1 MAYAF
6 VKRILVIA
14 LSGALALMLAW
25 GAAETF
31 FRFVYPP
38 TYVPDA
44 GLAPDGALGWNSVPP
59 VTPLP
64 LNSAPY
70 KGAPYDRQL
79 DAAPL
84 PSVAFVG
91 DSFTDRKP
99 WPAEAQRI
107 LAEHGVA
114 VDGFNLGVSGYGTT
128 QEVLKLEQHFRERPA
143 QAIVVLFFAWNDLR
157 DNYPYPELFYG
168 PQRASR
174 PYYLLSHG
182 DVSLA
187 PVRWSSWLQSGLLRS
202 EVYLRVVNP
211 SLRRVDAAIV
221 RRWPDLPSS
230 LGWRA
235 KVYYEESAGWHP
247 FYRRDAADSAYVAGA
262 YETTMAAFRRMHE
275 LASSRRATLLVIGI
289 DNAFTVDADV
299 KDHFI
304 TPHPELDPSI
314 PLKRIGS
321 LLQAEGIE
329 FIDAQPELAQLGR
342 ETGKPVYDGPR
353 DGLAG
358 HLQPEGYQVIGRIAA
373 RWLAERLTK

>member
-1 MAYAF
+1 M
-6 VKRILVIA
+6 

-25 GAAETF
+25 GAAETL

-44 GLAPDGALGWNSVPP
+44 GLTPDGDLGWNSVPAA
-59 VTPLP
+59 TPLP
-64 LNSAPY
+64 MNSAPQ
-70 KGAPYDRQL
+70 KEAL
-79 DAAPL
+79 TV

-91 DSFTDRKP
+91 DSFTDRKK
-99 WPAEAQRI
+99 WPDEAQRL
-107 LAEHGVA
+107 LADRGIA
-114 VDGFNLGVSGYGTT
+114 IDGFNLGVSGYGTT
-128 QEVLKLEQHFRERPA
+128 QEFLKLEQHLRRRPA
-143 QAIVVLFFAWNDLR
+143 QAIVILFFAWNDLR

-174 PYYLLSHG
+174 PYFLLRHG
-182 DVSLA
+182 EVTLS

-202 EVYLRVVNP
+202 EVYLRVVNS

-221 RRWPDLPSS
+221 QRWPDLPSS

-235 KVYYEESAGWHP
+235 KVYYEADAGWHP
-247 FYRRDAADSAYVAGA
+247 FYRNDQADTAYVRGA
-262 YETTMAAFRRMHE
+262 YDTTLTAFRKIRD
-275 LASSRRATLLVIGI
+275 LAKSNGAGLLVIGI

-299 KDHFI
+299 RGHFI
-304 TPHPELDPSI
+304 APHPELDTSL
-314 PLKRIGS
+314 PLRRIGS
-321 LLQAEGIE
+321 LLQAEAID
-329 FIDAQPELAQLGR
+329 FVDAQPELAQLGR

-373 RWLAERLTK
+373 RWLAERLPR